1 MDFYTHDFQK
11 VGNYQVSKSR
21 YKPSIAG
28 KQEKHTSYHH
38 MKKCFD
44 LKYMAYWHRE
54 RQETVS
60 PNCGLL
66 PWKAQVYEAMFDT
79 KIMQEEL

>member
-1 MDFYTHDFQK
+1 
-11 VGNYQVSKSR
+11 
-21 YKPSIAG
+21 
-28 KQEKHTSYHH
+28 
-38 MKKCFD
+38 
-44 LKYMAYWHRE
+44 MAYWHRE